1 MLNIFL
7 ILLQFSIL
15 VLIHNLSFEIPGFK
29 VTTGQQADQVGKPSA
44 AELIGE
50 RNTENITVIRSP
62 ESAFDYDVKRFNTYE
77 NPLEYLEQVEAGE
90 LSDAFWNNVLESGI
104 IGSDLAVIRR
114 DL

>member
-1 MLNIFL
+1 MIDHIQNRVMQIVKCSFR
-7 ILLQFSIL
+7 
-15 VLIHNLSFEIPGFK
+15 NLSFEIPGFK

-50 RNTENITVIRSP
+50 RNTENITVIR
-62 ESAFDYDVKRFNTYE
+62 FINILILIDD
-77 NPLEYLEQVEAGE
+77 PLNFVELRC
-90 LSDAFWNNVLESGI
+90 LSKSGI